1 LKTRTL
7 KELVVTQDPAIELL
21 KKLVHDAAVP
31 CELLPPSQERENALL
46 YLQVTTHS
54 TLGALAYDT
63 GGLIIDDG
71 WPRFLGSG
79 HPKLSRTLHEW
90 NSTRTDGAFYLVG
103 DDAAG
108 GFFAI
113 NGGAFGDDMGS
124 VYYWAPDN
132 LEWEPLNGGLTDIV
146 ADFLTGHLSDFY
158 TSLRWSTWRE
168 DTQKLSGDQC
178 FFFYPFLWARGGSP
192 EESARSVVPI
202 SQAWDAKVQIVMQLG
217 DG

>member
-1 LKTRTL
+1 MKTRKL
-7 KELVVTQDPAIELL
+7 EELVLTNDPAIELL
-21 KKLVHDAAVP
+21 KQLVRDAAVP
-31 CELLPPSQERENALL
+31 CELLPPGQERENALL
-46 YLQVTTHS
+46 YLQVTTRS

-71 WPRFLGSG
+71 WLRFLGSG
-79 HPKLSRTLHEW
+79 HPKLPRTLHEW

-108 GFFAI
+108 GFFAL

-132 LEWEPLNGGLTDIV
+132 LEWEPLNRGFTDIV
-146 ADFLTGHLSDFY
+146 AAFLTGHLRDFY

-178 FFFYPFLWARGGSP
+178 FFFFPFLWTREGSP
-192 EESARSVVPI
+192 EGSARSVVPM
-202 SQAWDAKVQIVMQLG
+202 SEAWDSKVEIVTQLG
-217 DG
+217 GG